1 MAVNERNSNESKIL
15 HQRAETCR
23 RLAFGVGDPKFAKI
37 LTKLADEYDARAALP
52 GKDSNRRSIGVS
64 RLAPIAMSSS

>member
-1 MAVNERNSNESKIL
+1 MAVNKRNSNDSKIW

-52 GKDSNRRSIGVS
+52 GKGANRGSIDV
-64 RLAPIAMSSS
+64 SSSSPVTMPSS